1 MYAYIRAC
9 FVILCLFAAG
19 LPVAARAQAQNQKT
33 PVATVVVIDTQRIF
47 REAAALKAVRQ
58 QIDQYRAGLK
68 PDIEKQEDALRKE
81 DQELAKQRSVLTP
94 EVFEQRRQAF
104 QAKVVALQKQIQ
116 DHQTAIEKAFN
127 GARDQ
132 VTGTIVEI
140 LKEMSKT
147 KGFNLVLD
155 RTNVQVMLDPSVEI
169 TPEVLKQLDQRLPTV
184 KAALP
189 ARK

>member
-1 MYAYIRAC
+1 MYAYLRAC
-9 FVILCLFAAG
+9 LAALFLIAAM
-19 LPVAARAQAQNQKT
+19 LPAAAHAQAQSQKT

-47 REAAALKAVRQ
+47 RDAAALKAVRQ
-58 QIDQYRAGLK
+58 QIDQYRAALK

-116 DHQTAIEKAFN
+116 EHQTTIEKAFN
-127 GARDQ
+127 SARDQ

-169 TPEVLKQLDQRLPTV
+169 TPEVLKLLDQRLPTV

>member
-1 MYAYIRAC
+1 MYAFIRGSLAL
-9 FVILCLFAAG
+9 VALLVAAA
-19 LPVAARAQAQNQKT
+19 PVAAQAQAPQKT
-33 PVATVVVIDTQRIF
+33 PAAIIVVIDSQRIF

-58 QIDQYRAGLK
+58 QIDQYRASLK
-68 PDIEKQEDALRKE
+68 PEIEKQEDALRNE

-116 DHQTAIEKAFN
+116 EHQTTIEKAFN
-127 GARDQ
+127 AAREQ
-132 VTGTIVEI
+132 VSGQIVEI
-140 LKEMSKT
+140 LKEMSKAR
-147 KGFNLVLD
+147 GFNMVLD
-155 RTNVQVMLDPSVEI
+155 RTNVQVMLDSSVEI
-169 TPEVLKQLDQRLPTV
+169 TPEVLKTLDQRLPSV

>member
-1 MYAYIRAC
+1 MIRGPPRSTRTDTR
-9 FVILCLFAAG
+9 FPYTTLF
-19 LPVAARAQAQNQKT
+19 
-33 PVATVVVIDTQRIF
+33 
-47 REAAALKAVRQ
+47 
-58 QIDQYRAGLK
+58 
-68 PDIEKQEDALRKE
+68 
-81 DQELAKQRSVLTP
+81 
-94 EVFEQRRQAF
+94 RRQAF

-116 DHQTAIEKAFN
+116 DHQTTIEKAFN

-147 KGFNLVLD
+147 RGFNLVLD
-155 RTNVQVMLDPSVEI
+155 RTNVQVMLDPNVEI
-169 TPEVLKQLDQRLPTV
+169 TPEVLKLLDQRLPTV

>member
-1 MYAYIRAC
+1 MYASLRAC
-9 FVILCLFAAG
+9 LVLLFLLIAAA
-19 LPVAARAQAQNQKT
+19 PVAGQAQTPAPKT
-33 PVATVVVIDTQRIF
+33 PAATVVVIDTQRIF
-47 REAAALKAVRQ
+47 REALALKSVRQ
-58 QIDQYRAGLK
+58 QIDQYRAALK
-68 PDIEKQEDALRKE
+68 PEIEKQEDALRKE

-116 DHQTAIEKAFN
+116 EHQTTIEKAFN

-132 VTGTIVEI
+132 VTSTIVGI
-140 LKEMSKT
+140 LKDMSKT
-147 KGFNLVLD
+147 RGFNLVLD

-184 KAALP
+184 KVALP
-189 ARK
+189 PRK